1 MAVKMTVKVRKRKSN
16 SMGLPIAV
24 RIVEITSKR
33 LQFFKIFWG
42 ACPQTPPQEH
52 GACGAMLCGP
62 SADIKFGLPLSKS
75 WLKAC

>member
-1 MAVKMTVKVRKRKSN
+1 VKMTVKVRKRKSN
-16 SMGLPIAV
+16 SMRLPIAV

-42 ACPQTPPQEH
+42 ACTRPPKEH

-62 SADIKFGLPLSKS
+62 SANIKFGLPLSKS
-75 WLKAC
+75 WLKA